1 MDSLAKSSL
10 THKGERENGCYVD
23 NHKNQLTIG
32 KDIRKRWA
40 SKSIMDATVFE
51 VIF

>member
-1 MDSLAKSSL
+1 MDSLARSSL

-23 NHKNQLTIG
+23 NYKDQLTIG

-40 SKSIMDATVFE
+40 CKTIVDATVLK